1 MLEVNGD
8 EVSPIEVV
16 LFGVFGEARFVLSSR
31 ISSAR
36 AACLAWDSAVLASFP
51 VALLLLL
58 GGLLLL
64 RLGGLGGLGVLA
76 GGEGECGMAG
86 SVGSGGGSGS

>member
-1 MLEVNGD
+1 MLAVDGD
-8 EVSPIEVV
+8 EVRVTAVLEVEAV
-16 LFGVFGEARFVLSSR
+16 LFGEARFMLFSKVSR
-31 ISSAR
+31 CRR

-64 RLGGLGGLGVLA
+64 LRLDGLDGLGVLA
-76 GGEGECGMAG
+76 GGG
-86 SVGSGGGSGS
+86 